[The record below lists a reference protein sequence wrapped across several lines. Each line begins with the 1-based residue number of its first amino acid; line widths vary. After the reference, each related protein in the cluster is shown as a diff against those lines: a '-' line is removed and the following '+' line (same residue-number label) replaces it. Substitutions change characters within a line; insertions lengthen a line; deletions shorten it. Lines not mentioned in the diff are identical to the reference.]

1 MNNARPSIPSSVTD
15 KIKFVKV
22 KDGKDLTQKLQN
34 GDQVDSKNFN
44 KISYIYWHCSGQ
56 ASFPIEICV
65 KKIRIF

>member
-44 KISYIYWHCSGQ
+44 KISYIY
-56 ASFPIEICV
+56 
-65 KKIRIF
+65 